1 MGRIKLH
8 NDIKRQV
15 LHISGLQVKS
25 LSLHNII
32 TLLFRLMLLLITIQQ
47 FKIKICNF
55 FKYKLYYFQPFFWS
69 RFFQSIAQFCQ
80 SQLIWQNF
88 AKFFD
93 KTQSILKTAMLQ
105 QPTKHEIFSKIQSEY
120 KIYQWSLLNL
130 VDQEFQN
137 IYHLNVTKQYHMF
150 FLFLIQ
156 LLNMTTVN
164 TIIEQIKTDFRIKN
178 ERGCIQNFNMNISI
192 QNFNMRI
199 NSYQVIQY
207 KYSKFQY
214 EDQQLLSDI
223 NSYQVI

>member
-164 TIIEQIKTDFRIKN
+164 TIIEQIKTDVRITN
-178 ERGCIQNFNMNISI
+178 ELYSKWGCIQNFNME
-192 QNFNMRI
+192 I

-223 NSYQVI
+223 IQVFKILI